1 MSAPLPGSNGSTG
14 SWWRN
19 TMGSS
24 IFSSSVPKAIQQLM
38 ESPTFPG
45 NIRYAINIVKGGSK
59 LPGQKQ
65 TEYSLMLNQIIK
77 NIVSAKENETKALMI
92 MLEGADGIHPN
103 IQADATY
110 KNGRVSHLIYSGE
123 DGLTP
128 GEYAVKYNNL
138 PVLRKVFELCG
149 TPEEKGHCLR
159 DILNFIVA
167 DPLMVDTNLNDQILE
182 ELLSEIQKI
191 KEKGITE
198 LKGAS
203 NDKEF
208 DVLKQFSN
216 YVSSQKPGVS
226 SPAPEAAGGA
236 GTGLTGG
243 RRRRSTRRNRKSSRK
258 LRR

>member
-1 MSAPLPGSNGSTG
+1 
-14 SWWRN
+14 
-19 TMGSS
+19 MGSS

-65 TEYSLMLNQIIK
+65 TEYSLMLNQIIET
-77 NIVSAKENETKALMI
+77 IVSAKENETKALMI

-103 IQADATY
+103 IQADAIY
-110 KNGRVSHLIYSGE
+110 KNGRESHRIYSGP

-167 DPLMVDTNLNDQILE
+167 DPLMVDTKLNDQILE

-198 LKGAS
+198 LKGVS
-203 NDKEF
+203 NDEEF

-226 SPAPEAAGGA
+226 SPAPAPEAAGGA

-243 RRRRSTRRNRKSSRK
+243 RRRSTRRNRKSSRK